1 MKPLKIAIAIFLLS
15 SCRSSSVSKNKY
27 DPAGVDMTPIDGGI
41 YVDASIGDASML
53 NPLLSTDSASNDIN
67 SAVFNGLLK
76 YDKDLKLVPE
86 LAESFKV
93 TEDGRVVTFQL
104 RKNVLWHDGLP
115 FTADDVMF
123 TYQMLIASGT
133 RTPFGADYQLVQ
145 KAEVLSPHTF
155 RVRYAEPFAP
165 ALESWGMGIIPKHVF
180 EGHDI
185 NTHPANRAPI
195 GTGPYMFKEWV
206 PDEKIVLVP
215 NPNYYEGKPHFSR
228 YIYRIIPDLSIQFLE
243 LRQGTLSTMA
253 PTPDQYNGYDEFFLH
268 YNKFKYPG
276 FRYDFFAFNL
286 TNELFKDIRVRKAIG
301 HAIDKRDIVDGVYE
315 GYAVPATGPFP
326 PVSWAYNPNVK
337 DMAYDVELAK
347 SLLAEAGWKDSDG
360 DGILDKNGKPFE
372 FTVITNQ
379 GNKVRESIAQILQS
393 QLGKV
398 GVKMDIRIIE
408 WSVFLHKYVD
418 QGQFEAI
425 ILGWNLAID
434 PDPYP
439 MWHSGPENKKYNFVS
454 YKNSEVDRLLDKG
467 RATFDV
473 AERTRIYHKMHEI
486 IAADVPYVFLV
497 YPERLPVVH
506 KKIAN
511 VELAPAGL
519 GWNFN
524 KWFIPRAWQEEF
536 AL

>member
-1 MKPLKIAIAIFLLS
+1 MRPLKLALALFLLA
-15 SCRSSSVSKNKY
+15 SCRSASVPKSKY
-27 DPAGVDMTPIDGGI
+27 DVSLVNTTPVDGGI
-41 YVDASIGDASML
+41 YVEASIGDASML

-67 SAVFNGLLK
+67 GLVFNGLLK
-76 YDKDLKLVPE
+76 YDKDLKLSPD
-86 LAESFKV
+86 LAESWKV
-93 TEDGRVVTFQL
+93 TDNGRVITFQL
-104 RKNVLWHDGLP
+104 RKNIRWHDGQP
-115 FTADDVMF
+115 FTADDVLF
-123 TYQMLIASGT
+123 TYQQLISSAT
-133 RTPFGADYQLVQ
+133 RTPFGADYKLVR
-145 KAEVLSPHTF
+145 KAEVLGPHTF
-155 RVRYAEPFAP
+155 RVRYDEPFAP
-165 ALESWGMGIIPKHVF
+165 ALESWGMGILPKHVF
-180 EGHDI
+180 EGRDI

-206 PDEKIVLVP
+206 PDEKIILVP
-215 NPNYYEGKPHFSR
+215 NPDYYEGKPHFNR

-253 PTPDQYNGYDEFFLH
+253 PTPDQYNGYDKFFLH
-268 YNKFKYPG
+268 YNKYRYPG

-286 TNELFKDIRVRKAIG
+286 KNDLFKDIRVRRAFAY
-301 HAIDKRDIVDGVYE
+301 AIDKRDIVDGVYE

-326 PVSWAYNPNVK
+326 PVSWAYNPEVK
-337 DMAYDVELAK
+337 DFPYDAEKAK
-347 SLLAEAGWKDSDG
+347 ALLAEAGWKDSDG
-360 DGILDKNGKPFE
+360 DGILDKNGKPFV

-379 GNKVRESIAQILQS
+379 GNKVRESIAQIMQS

-418 QGQFEAI
+418 QKQFEAI

-439 MWHSGPENKKYNFVS
+439 MWHSGENSQYNFIS
-454 YKNSEVDRLLDKG
+454 YSNPEVDRLLDRG
-467 RATFDV
+467 RTTFDV
-473 AERTRIYHKMHEI
+473 EERKRVYHKLH
-486 IAADVPYVFLV
+486 AVLADDVPYLFLV

-506 KKIAN
+506 KKILN

-524 KWFIPRAWQEEF
+524 NWFIPKPWQEEF